1 MKEIIKKIIEVVIF
15 LFIIGVIFSFLSG
28 RSIETKPE
36 IKHVGINLIAKE
48 INEGNV
54 KKIIVSGNKV
64 KTILKDETILISL
77 KEPEEG
83 FTQTLRNLGVK
94 TENLK
99 DVEIELKESS
109 QLGLWLGFIIPSL
122 LPILLLV
129 LFFWWSF
136 KQAQKGAGQA
146 FTFVKSHLKKFKPE
160 KNRITFDDVA
170 NLKEAKEELQEVVE
184 FLKHPQKFL
193 EIGAKIP
200 RGVLLVGPAGVGKT
214 LLARAVAGTAKVP
227 FFFISG
233 SEFIELF
240 VGVGASVSGETPVLI
255 RTKDYI
261 RLMPIKEF
269 VDQFYEKD
277 EEGYR
282 PLKEEVFTLGYKPL
296 ETKFGGASK
305 NSSKKYFERACWQ
318 RVQGVYRHKVNE
330 IYEIEYLGGKIK
342 TTGDHSVFVREH
354 NMIVPKKVSELK
366 PGEILVSL
374 PFKVRSEFVKGKGTL
389 HKIKSFQFPLKVSLE
404 LDLYEERYR
413 EILKLFNF
421 ALQNRFVLT
430 QKEIG
435 KIIGVSQSTV
445 KDWQIGRRK
454 PKFFTL
460 NVFRKEIPSKI
471 KVTPK
476 LMRLLGYFL
485 AEGRCLPY
493 GIEFVFGASERKL
506 QKDCL
511 KLMKEIF
518 NLEGR
523 VKETEDNTV
532 RISFSSKIVSEF
544 FEKHCGTGSK
554 NKHLPEFVWDL
565 PKEYVLELLKGWI
578 KGDGYQSKEKKL
590 IGTSTSYQL
599 ILEFKWLLAMHGIKT
614 GKGPKAQYK
623 KPYIKKITKL
633 PYQGFVYD
641 LCGCENEAFFGG
653 ENPILLHNSRVRDAF
668 QTAKEA
674 ARKEG
679 AAILFID
686 EIDAIGRE
694 RGAGLG
700 GGHDEREQ
708 TLNQILVEMDGFEKE
723 DRLIVMAASITGETP
738 VMIKRKGK
746 IEILPI
752 KEVID
757 PYYQENEERIEKFVK
772 DDLEVLGFERKIP
785 KNCSFYPKIF
795 FKKAGFKKVRSVYR
809 HKVNEIYEVKYLGGK
824 IRTTGNHSLFVRT
837 KQGIQPKLVFQ
848 LKPGDILVDLPF
860 KVNSTSKKFR
870 EIRAFEDFK
879 EPNLELKVW
888 QPLFDKNFEIQK
900 VYEFALQ
907 SSLSQEKIGEKFGF
921 SQTTISKWQR
931 GIHLPRVLS
940 KEYFKAKEILPEKV
954 KVTKD
959 LMRLFGYYVAEGY
972 ARKEIDFCVGKNEKE
987 IIEDIKSLM
996 KKIFNLEVDR
1006 EREITN
1012 GAINLVYY
1020 AKPVAEFF
1028 KYWCG
1033 SGAKNKHL
1041 PWFLFELPQEY
1052 FLEFLKGWA
1061 RGDGH
1066 FNKRG
1071 GLEITSVSKRL
1082 IIEVNW
1088 LARMHGFKP
1097 FVTKFV
1103 VKEGR
1108 RIKDGK
1114 PLKATVAYRIV
1125 FAKSQNPFGGFSQ
1138 NSPTRLP
1145 KVISVKK
1152 ISYNGYVYDFC
1163 GCENEAFFAGES
1175 PVLAHNTNRPDILDP
1190 ALLRPG
1196 RFDRRIVLD
1205 LPDLKGREEIL
1216 KIHSRNIPLAS
1227 DVDFKVIAERTPGF
1241 SGADLENLVNE
1252 AAIFAARKN
1261 KKIVSQ
1267 EEFLSAIE
1275 KVLLGPERKSFLLS
1289 EKEKKIAAYHEAG
1302 HAIVSAFTPSSSK
1315 VQKISIIARGK
1326 TAGYTLRLP
1335 EEEKHFKTKT
1345 EFLADLATLLG
1356 GYTAEKLIF
1365 GEITTGA
1372 SNDLRE
1378 ATDIARALVTK
1389 YGMSSL
1395 GPVAF
1400 GKFSQPVFLGR
1411 EIAVEK
1417 DYSDEIAAKIDKETK
1432 KFIDKAHKKAIEVL
1446 KKHRKLLDKIANIL
1460 IEKET
1465 IEKEEFEKLIEEEK
1479 KKIKKE

>member
-1 MKEIIKKIIEVVIF
+1 
-15 LFIIGVIFSFLSG
+15 
-28 RSIETKPE
+28 
-36 IKHVGINLIAKE
+36 
-48 INEGNV
+48 
-54 KKIIVSGNKV
+54 
-64 KTILKDETILISL
+64 
-77 KEPEEG
+77 
-83 FTQTLRNLGVK
+83 
-94 TENLK
+94 
-99 DVEIELKESS
+99 
-109 QLGLWLGFIIPSL
+109 
-122 LPILLLV
+122 
-129 LFFWWSF
+129 
-136 KQAQKGAGQA
+136 
-146 FTFVKSHLKKFKPE
+146 
-160 KNRITFDDVA
+160 
-170 NLKEAKEELQEVVE
+170 
-184 FLKHPQKFL
+184 
-193 EIGAKIP
+193 
-200 RGVLLVGPAGVGKT
+200 
-214 LLARAVAGTAKVP
+214 
-227 FFFISG
+227 
-233 SEFIELF
+233 
-240 VGVGASVSGETPVLI
+240 
-255 RTKDYI
+255 
-261 RLMPIKEF
+261 MPIKEF

-305 NSSKKYFERACWQ
+305 NSSKKYFEKACWQ

-389 HKIKSFQFPLKVSLE
+389 HKIKSFQFPSEISLE
-404 LDLYEERYR
+404 LDLYQEKYQK
-413 EILKLFNF
+413 ILKLFNF

-493 GIEFVFGASERKL
+493 GIEFVFGASEKEL

-523 VKETEDNTV
+523 VKESQDNTV
-532 RISFSSKIVSEF
+532 RLSFFSKIVSEF

-614 GKGPKAQYK
+614 GLRREITKGGRVIKNKPLPSTESWNLIIGKSANPFIEYKGPKAQYK

-738 VMIKRKGK
+738 VMVKRKGK

-772 DDLEVLGFERKIP
+772 DDLEVLGFEREKIL
-785 KNCSFYPKIF
+785 
-795 FKKAGFKKVRSVYR
+795 FKKAAFKKVRSVYR

-837 KQGIQPKLVFQ
+837 KQGIQPKLVSQ

-860 KVNSTSKKFR
+860 KVNRSSKKFR

-888 QPLFDKNFEIQK
+888 QPLFDKNLEIQK
-900 VYEFALQ
+900 AYEFALQ
-907 SSLSQEKIGEKFGF
+907 SSLSQEKIGKKLGF

-931 GIHLPRVLS
+931 GVHLPRALS
-940 KEYFKAKEILPEKV
+940 REYFKAKEILPEKV

-987 IIEDIKSLM
+987 MIEDIKGLM
-996 KKIFNLEVDR
+996 KKIFNLAPDR
-1006 EREITN
+1006 EREITE
-1012 GAINLVYY
+1012 GAINLVYH

-1033 SGAKNKHL
+1033 SGAQNKHL

-1061 RGDGH
+1061 RGDGY

-1082 IIEVNW
+1082 IIEANW

-1097 FVTKFV
+1097 FITKFV
-1103 VKEGR
+1103 AKEGR
-1108 RIKDGK
+1108 KIKNGK
-1114 PLKATVAYRIV
+1114 PLKATVAYRLV
-1125 FAKSQNPFGGFSQ
+1125 FAKSQNPFGSFSQ

-1152 ISYNGYVYDFC
+1152 IPYNGYVYDFC

-1216 KIHSRNIPLAS
+1216 KIHTRHIPLAK
-1227 DVDFKVIAERTPGF
+1227 DVDLKVIAERTPGF

-1252 AAIFAARKN
+1252 AAILAARKD
-1261 KKIVSQ
+1261 KKVVGQ
-1267 EEFLSAIE
+1267 EEFLAAIE

-1289 EKEKKIAAYHEAG
+1289 EKERKIAAYHEAG

-1315 VQKISIIARGK
+1315 VQKISIVARGK
-1326 TAGYTLRLP
+1326 AAGYTLRLP

-1345 EFLADLATLLG
+1345 EFLADLASLLG
-1356 GYTAEKLIF
+1356 GYAAEKLVF

-1372 SNDLRE
+1372 ANDLRD

-1395 GPVAF
+1395 GPITF

-1417 DYSDEIAAKIDKETK
+1417 DYSDEVAAKIDRETK
-1432 KFIDKAHKKAIEVL
+1432 KFIDQAYKTAIKIL
-1446 KKHRKLLDKIANIL
+1446 KKHRKFLDKVAQIL
-1460 IEKET
+1460 MEKET
-1465 IEKEEFEKLIEEEK
+1465 IEKEEFEKLVEEEK